1 MKIVLLAGY
10 CFFLLTNTIAQDQ
23 SYFAPKNR
31 NPVVPGHFADPSLV
45 AMDGRYY
52 IYSTTVSKY
61 MEPVVWV
68 SDDLRHWDVRFLGI
82 TGDHFFWAPSM
93 VKGED
98 NRYYLYYT
106 SGHDFKCHLYV
117 GDTPLGPWTKHG
129 LVEQG
134 FDLQVFCDP
143 STGKVYGT
151 SSDPQ
156 SRPRLVEFESNPKN
170 EGYLTKVLQE
180 KSLEGAFFDYTEG
193 SFIVYRN
200 GWYYLMYS
208 GGKCD
213 SENYKLNY
221 CRSRNIWGPYE
232 DAPNNPVLDRNPQS
246 MIFGPG
252 HHSVFSIENQY
263 FVAYHRQDFYH
274 YPTCS
279 ERQICIDRMEFDP
292 DGWIKPI
299 IPTNAG
305 VDFSGILKTKPT
317 GLTNVAFGKKV
328 TSGGNKDKHN
338 PEFAVD
344 QNYATYWKGGGS
356 GFFSVDL
363 GTDYEIEKIIPRF
376 MNYDYFLL
384 YRILYSS
391 DNRTWKTY
399 YDQAASAQKAATVIN
414 HQKVVARYVKVEFV
428 RGEDNI
434 SLSELEIFSKE
445 K

>member
-1 MKIVLLAGY
+1 MKVLFLILAILFAIAGSS
-10 CFFLLTNTIAQDQ
+10 AQDQ
-23 SYFAPKNR
+23 SYFAPNNG

-45 AMDGRYY
+45 TMDGKYY

-68 SDDLRHWDVRFLGI
+68 SDDLQNWEVHLLGI
-82 TGDHFFWAPSM
+82 TGEHYFWAPSAL
-93 VKGED
+93 KGD
-98 NRYYLYYT
+98 NGRYYLYYT
-106 SGHDFKCHLYV
+106 NGHDFKCHLYI
-117 GDTPLGPWTKHG
+117 GDSPLGPWTKYG

-134 FDLQVFCDP
+134 FDLQVFRDP
-143 STGKVYGT
+143 SSGKVYGT
-151 SSDPQ
+151 SSDPK

-180 KSLEGAFFDYTEG
+180 KSLDGAFFDYTEG
-193 SFIVYRN
+193 SFIVYHN

-208 GGKCD
+208 GGKCE

-252 HHSVFSIENQY
+252 HHSVFSVDNQY

-279 ERQICIDRMEFDP
+279 ERQICIDRMEFDTE
-292 DGWIKPI
+292 GWIKQI
-299 IPTNAG
+299 VPTNVG
-305 VDFSGILKTKPT
+305 IDFSKVLASKSS

-344 QNYATYWKGGGS
+344 QNYSTYWMGGGS
-356 GFFSVDL
+356 GYFSVDL
-363 GTDYEIEKIIPRF
+363 GTEYVIEKIVPRF
-376 MNYDYFLL
+376 MNYDYFIL
-384 YRILYSS
+384 YRILYST
-391 DNRTWKTY
+391 DNQHWETY
-399 YDQAASAQKAATVIN
+399 YDQTTSAKKASTTITHK
-414 HQKVVARYVKVEFV
+414 KVAARYVKVEFV
-428 RGEDNI
+428 RGEGNI
-434 SLSELEIFSKE
+434 SLSELEVFSLLE
-445 K
+445 